1 MKKRVPVFLFLLL
14 FPLKV
19 LASQSGWIEKN
30 GYYKP
35 YVKVKT
41 NNCLVLFITE
51 KGKVYRGKCRKNR
64 SVVTPGKKFFTKSV
78 RITYVILKLEDFSYP
93 KVIETGEITE

>member
-1 MKKRVPVFLFLLL
+1 VKIGFFLFLLL
-14 FPLKV
+14 LLPLKL
-19 LASQSGWIEKN
+19 LASQSGWIEKS

-35 YVKVKT
+35 YVKVKA

-64 SVVTPGKKFFTKSV
+64 SLVTPGKKFYSNSQK
-78 RITYVILKLEDFSYP
+78 ITYIVLEIEDFSYP
-93 KVIETGEITE
+93 KVIETGEIGK

>member
-1 MKKRVPVFLFLLL
+1 MKKKLIFFLFLIT
-14 FPLKV
+14 FPLEV
-19 LASQSGWIEKN
+19 LASQSGWLEKN

-35 YVKVKT
+35 YVKVET

-64 SVVTPGKKFFTKSV
+64 SIVTPGKKFLTKSD
-78 RITYVILKLEDFSYP
+78 RITYIILKLEEFSHP